1 MVIVVMEILLM
12 VMWKAGGHVENS
24 FLHLKAK
31 WFSTSFEKKKNSID
45 QNVPSHWKIIFLSIV
60 FYNELS
66 THQSYNP
73 EAGTL

>member
-12 VMWKAGGHVENS
+12 VRWRAGGRVENI
-24 FLHLKAK
+24 FLQLKAK
-31 WFSTSFEKKKNSID
+31 WFSTSFEKKKKSID